1 MTTDHARLKKA
12 PGISTIA
19 ISVALCAL
27 VQSPSAWAQDAAD
40 ATAEEPAAQTSQA
53 EEAPNGEIVVTARK
67 RAEAVQDVPISMAVL
82 GSDTLAA
89 QGINDVS
96 NLDMN
101 LANVSIGGAQG
112 RGGNAGAITIRGIG
126 ETQAFV
132 NRDPGVGLYIDDIYF
147 GRSDGNFIGMLDTE
161 RVEVLRGPQGTL
173 FGKNT
178 TGGAVRVVS
187 RQPRMGV
194 FEGGIDA
201 TYGSYDRTDAKAR
214 INIPIGD
221 TLALRF
227 SGAYNDRDGWFL
239 RESDGVMVDAR
250 TFKGGRAQLRWQP
263 TSRLDVNLS
272 VFYVDSRSNG
282 GAVKLV
288 NVNPATTRVIAYN
301 RERAATDPVYDR
313 RYITIN
319 PDSTFGGDI
328 ENYRFDGYFAS
339 ATVSYELSEQLTVK
353 GILGMNDNNV
363 FYVNDRDLSP
373 ADVYG
378 ETIRQKFRGHSA
390 ELQLLGDMPRFQWV
404 AGLYYFYEN
413 PVSRTNV
420 AEYTLPNDPGEPS
433 DLLRTT
439 NQRTRSY
446 AAFAQGTYEV
456 TDWLSLTAGTRYTKE
471 KKRLTSSAE
480 DVRLPPIVVRDPFY
494 PKFITGQDSFQ
505 DFSPAGTISIKPTRD
520 ILVYGTVAK
529 GFRSGGINDV
539 IDPNLLNFGVF
550 GFDAETLWSYE
561 VGVKSEWFDR
571 RLLLNL
577 SGFISDYKN
586 LQVVLIDPVAGRRY
600 TGNSGSAKIDGL
612 EGESRLR
619 IVPGLSVNGTL
630 GLLRARYTSL
640 GGTGPASPGST
651 LTLATPFP
659 RSPKVTYS
667 VGLQFEQDM
676 RGNGRLN
683 FSANY
688 GYKADQQSGVQVANS
703 VLLPAYALTTGR
715 LQYTTA
721 DDRWFGA
728 IFCTNCL
735 GERYLTGGVNY
746 SGVPG
751 FGSMTNEIGDP
762 FEAGVTLGFKF

>member
-1 MTTDHARLKKA
+1 MTNYFAQDRRSAA
-12 PGISTIA
+12 STIA
-19 ISVALCAL
+19 LSIALSAL
-27 VQSPSAWAQDAAD
+27 ACSPAFAQDAVAVSAD
-40 ATAEEPAAQTSQA
+40 DPVSQDRDDTAQT
-53 EEAPNGEIVVTARK
+53 GDIVVTARK
-67 RAEAVQDVPISMAVL
+67 RAEVVQDVPISMAVL
-82 GSDTLAA
+82 GSDTLAS
-89 QGINDVS
+89 QGVNDLS
-96 NLDMN
+96 NLDSN

-112 RGGNAGAITIRGIG
+112 RGGNAGAISIRGIG

-147 GRSDGNFIGMLDTE
+147 GRSDGSFVGMLDTE

-178 TGGAVRVVS
+178 TGGAVRIVS
-187 RQPRMGV
+187 RQPKLDS
-194 FEGGIDA
+194 FEGGIEA
-201 TYGSYDRTDAKAR
+201 TYGTFNRTDVKGR
-214 INIPIGD
+214 INVPIGD
-221 TLALRF
+221 TLALRL

-239 RESDGVMVDAR
+239 RESDGVKVDAR
-250 TFKGGRAQLRWQP
+250 TFKGARAQLLWEP
-263 TSRLDVNLS
+263 SSRFHANLS
-272 VFYVDSRSNG
+272 LFYVDSSSNG

-288 NVNPATTRVIAYN
+288 NVNPATLRVLAYN
-301 RERAATDPVYDR
+301 RERAATDPIYDR
-313 RYITIN
+313 RYITAN

-339 ATVSYELSEQLTVK
+339 ATMAYELNDQLTVK

-378 ETIRQKFRGHSA
+378 EVIRQKFKGHSA

-413 PVSRTNV
+413 PISRTNV

-433 DLLRTT
+433 DLLRIT

-446 AAFAQGTYEV
+446 AAFAQGTYEF
-456 TDWLSLTAGTRYTKE
+456 TDWLSVTAGLRYTKE
-471 KKRLTSSAE
+471 QKRLTSSAQ
-480 DVRLPPIVVRDPFY
+480 DVRSPPITVPDLFY
-494 PKFITGQDSFQ
+494 PKSITGEDTFQ
-505 DFSPAGTISIKPTRD
+505 DFSPMGTISIKPTRD
-520 ILVYGTVAK
+520 VLIYATVAK

-539 IDPNLLNFGVF
+539 IDPNLANFGVF

-561 VGVKSEWFDR
+561 AGVKSEWFDR

-577 SGFISDYKN
+577 SGFTSDYKN
-586 LQVVLIDPVAGRRY
+586 LQVVLVDPVAGRRY
-600 TGNSGSAKIDGL
+600 TGNSGSAKIDGI
-612 EGESRLR
+612 EGETRLR

-651 LTLATPFP
+651 LTLSTPFP

-667 VGLQFEQDM
+667 LGVQFEQDM
-676 RGNGRLN
+676 RGHGKLN

-703 VLLPAYALTTGR
+703 VLLPAYGLTTGR
-715 LQYTTA
+715 LQYTSP

-728 IFCTNCL
+728 IFCSNCFDQ
-735 GERYLTGGVNY
+735 RYLTGGVNY

-762 FEAGVTLGFKF
+762 FEVGITLGFKF